1 MIDAGSIEYAH
12 ARLCARF
19 GERPDELAW
28 RRIETVRDIVPMLE
42 TTRAS
47 ALAAWIAGIAP
58 EDGTHAIERAL
69 RAHWH
74 ERVAA
79 IAAWMPATWRA
90 SIEWCAM
97 LIDLPVV
104 QHLARGGASP
114 GWLSDDPLRAAL
126 YDEHRRRPPGWAAL
140 LAAARANSD
149 RVAEL
154 WRAEWDRRLPDP
166 RDRTSLLEDTIHAI
180 ADHWNAFRDPR
191 ATDGR
196 VLRQALHARLSRLF
210 RRATLDPAAAFI
222 FLALSALDFERLRGE
237 ILRRVAFPRLP
248 LAE

>member
-1 MIDAGSIEYAH
+1 
-12 ARLCARF
+12 
-19 GERPDELAW
+19 
-28 RRIETVRDIVPMLE
+28 MLE

-58 EDGTHAIERAL
+58 DDGTHAIERAL

-126 YDEHRRRPPGWAAL
+126 YDEHRRRPPGWRS
-140 LAAARANSD
+140 AARGRS
-149 RVAEL
+149 REL
-154 WRAEWDRRLPDP
+154 GSGRRALAAEWDRRLPDP
-166 RDRTSLLEDTIHAI
+166 RDRTSLLEDTI
-180 ADHWNAFRDPR
+180 PR
-191 ATDGR
+191 HRGATGTR
-196 VLRQALHARLSRLF
+196 FATPVRRMAGCCGKRCTHGCRGLF

-237 ILRRVAFPRLP
+237 ILRVVAFPRLP